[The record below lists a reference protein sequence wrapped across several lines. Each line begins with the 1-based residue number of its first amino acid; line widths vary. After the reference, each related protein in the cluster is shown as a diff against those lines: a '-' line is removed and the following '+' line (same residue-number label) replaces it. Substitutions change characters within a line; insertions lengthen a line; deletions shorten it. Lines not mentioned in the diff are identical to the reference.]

1 MAIVTEDGTGLS
13 NAQTYCDYPYFQA
26 FMAERGLTFTQTQV
40 QVEAALVVAAK
51 DWIDGEHDFAGE
63 KLVSSQA
70 LQFPRVFDDATLDQ
84 FPEAIKQA
92 NAHAAHLHLRS
103 GLLVDT
109 TAISTSGA
117 IASESKS
124 TGPLSKSVE
133 YVSGTQQIY
142 SRVLPKRQIKLL
154 KPYLFSGGMTLVKRW

>member
-1 MAIVTEDGTGLS
+1 MAIVVETGAGLS
-13 NAQTYCDYPYFQA
+13 NAQCYCDVAYLDAYLT
-26 FMAERGLTFTQTQV
+26 ERGLAHGHNTADK
-40 QVEAALVVAAK
+40 EAALVIAAK

-92 NAHAAHLHLRS
+92 NAHAAHLHLHS
-103 GLLVDT
+103 SLLVDT

-117 IASESKS
+117 VASESKS
-124 TGPLSKSVE
+124 VGSPPKSVE

-142 SRVLPKRQIKLL
+142 SRVLPKNLTNLL